1 MTEQNISVGKLG
13 KPHGLSGAF
22 RFLLNREL
30 KSKKKFPKH
39 FLLQQKGSFL
49 PWFVTCVEWLGFQD
63 GFILFEEIS
72 VIEKAKQFSGSELF
86 LCEKDATLYFKPEAG
101 EFDYL
106 LGYKA
111 SDENAREIGV
121 VNEIIENPG
130 QILCSI
136 VKGEKEIM
144 IPFVEEFISNIDMRK
159 KEIIFNLPEGLLDL

>member
-22 RFLLNREL
+22 RFLLHREL
-30 KSKKKFPKH
+30 KNKKKFPKH

-49 PWFVTCVEWLGFQD
+49 PWFVASVEWLGFQD

-86 LCEKDATLYFKPEAG
+86 LSEKDATLYFKPEAG

-106 LGYKA
+106 IGYKA
-111 SDENAREIGV
+111 IDEEGGEFGV

-136 VKGEKEIM
+136 LQGEKEMM
-144 IPFVEEFISNIDMRK
+144 IPFVEEFISNIDKLK
-159 KEIIFNLPEGLLDL
+159 KEITFNLPEGLLDI